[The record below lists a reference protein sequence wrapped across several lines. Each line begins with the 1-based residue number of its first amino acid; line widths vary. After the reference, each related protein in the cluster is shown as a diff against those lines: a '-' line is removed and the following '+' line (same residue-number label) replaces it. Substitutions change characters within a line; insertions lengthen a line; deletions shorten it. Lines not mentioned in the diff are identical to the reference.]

1 MSKTCPV
8 CSTVYPDADAFCPKD
23 GTTLRTDEAAATLVG
38 SVIADR
44 YLVSKLLGEGG
55 MGQVYLAGH
64 VRLPQQAA
72 IKVLHSSM
80 VKDAAAIAR
89 FNREAANAAR
99 IEHER
104 VARVFDFGETSNGL
118 VYLAMEFVPGR
129 TLTEV
134 LQEAGRLSA
143 ERAANIVY
151 QVADGLEAAHRISI
165 VHRDLKPDNI
175 LVVSDESGADR
186 CKVVDFGIAKAFD
199 DSGSGKTQL
208 TQVGA
213 IIGTPEFMSPEQV
226 LGEHLDARSDVYA
239 LAVVAYQLLTG
250 SLPFVAAT
258 PERSLT
264 MRLIQDP
271 SPLSET
277 APDVEWPSALQETFD
292 RGLAREPAERTPSAL
307 QFAEE
312 LIAATEGWTGAV
324 VLRGRTPMSSASLS
338 AARTAGGSSMRT
350 AVNAFRNAPT
360 MAIENKALPG
370 GATKGSAG
378 SAVSAGSAGS
388 GRAVPGATDTK
399 GSKMPMIAGAM
410 LVMALVVGG
419 GLYASRDSA
428 PDVGGDSMAQQS
440 AAEAASRVD
449 ASTGNGATVDA
460 ATKSGTGTP
469 DNAAANQGTVAPAA
483 GVAVRDERTG
493 ATSPEANNQ
502 LGASS
507 TAEQGAAS
515 GRTSAVPES
524 PGGNAIGTAAS
535 TAAASRA
542 AAERD
547 FSAIKA
553 RLNVAADRAA
563 RLDEPAELTVVAR
576 QEIPRL
582 QALLPLYA
590 TAADSVRV
598 YVALVVPYAS
608 VEDEVG
614 ACSALRTANRLA
626 TSREEITVVA
636 GLKSAFA
643 NCL

>member
-8 CSTVYPDADAFCPKD
+8 CATVYADTDAFCPKD
-23 GTTLRTDEAAATLVG
+23 GTTLRMDETANTLVG

-80 VKDAAAIAR
+80 VQDAAAIAR

-134 LQEAGRLSA
+134 LEEAGRLPP

-175 LVVSDESGADR
+175 LVVSDESGADK

-199 DSGSGKTQL
+199 GSESRKTQL
-208 TQVGA
+208 TQAGA

-226 LGEHLDARSDVYA
+226 LGENLDARSDVYA
-239 LAVVAYQLLTG
+239 LAVVAYHLLTG
-250 SLPFVAAT
+250 SLPFVATT

-271 SPLSET
+271 SPLAET
-277 APDVEWPSALQETFD
+277 APDVEWPVALQEAFD
-292 RGLAREPAERTPSAL
+292 RALAREPEGRTPSAL

-312 LIAATEGWTGAV
+312 LIAATEGWTGGM
-324 VLRGRTPMSSASLS
+324 VLRGRTPTSSASLTAARNAATVGMKAPVSGSRSAPTVDMPRKPATS
-338 AARTAGGSSMRT
+338 AAA
-350 AVNAFRNAPT
+350 AN
-360 MAIENKALPG
+360 
-370 GATKGSAG
+370 GAEASA
-378 SAVSAGSAGS
+378 SKS
-388 GRAVPGATDTK
+388 RVP
-399 GSKMPMIAGAM
+399 M
-410 LVMALVVGG
+410 LVGALVVAAAVVGG
-419 GLYASRDSA
+419 GLFMMRGGDTPDVAGGGESATMSASA
-428 PDVGGDSMAQQS
+428 PIASDTDAALLAGNEATGNSSASANRDQPQS
-440 AAEAASRVD
+440 ADVAQPAGERTTAADPRTTS
-449 ASTGNGATVDA
+449 STTTPAQPSAAPGTRTDA
-460 ATKSGTGTP
+460 AGTSGSGV
-469 DNAAANQGTVAPAA
+469 AAAAPAGEQANAPAA
-483 GVAVRDERTG
+483 
-493 ATSPEANNQ
+493 S
-502 LGASS
+502 
-507 TAEQGAAS
+507 
-515 GRTSAVPES
+515 TSANPA
-524 PGGNAIGTAAS
+524 G
-535 TAAASRA
+535 
-542 AAERD
+542 AEALKREFD
-547 FSAIKA
+547 GIKA
-553 RLNVAADRAA
+553 RLLAAADSEAPQAA
-563 RLDEPAELTVVAR
+563 AR

-582 QALLPLYA
+582 QALLPRYSNA
-590 TAADSVRV
+590 TDSVWV
-598 YVALVVPYAS
+598 YITLVQSYALVA
-608 VEDEVG
+608 DEVG
-614 ACSALRTANRLA
+614 TCSALRTANRLA
-626 TSREEITVVA
+626 TSRQQITAVT
-636 GLKSAFA
+636 GLKSAFP

>member
-1 MSKTCPV
+1 MAKTCPV
-8 CSTVYPDADAFCPKD
+8 CATVYADTDAFCPKD
-23 GTTLRTDEAAATLVG
+23 GTTLRIDEAAGTLVG

-80 VKDAAAIAR
+80 VQDAAAIAR

-134 LQEAGRLSA
+134 LAEAGRLPA

-175 LVVSDESGADR
+175 LVVSDESGADK

-199 DSGSGKTQL
+199 GSESGKTQL
-208 TQVGA
+208 TQAGA

-226 LGEHLDARSDVYA
+226 LGENLDARSDVYA
-239 LAVVAYQLLTG
+239 LAVVAYHLLTG

-271 SPLSET
+271 SPLAET
-277 APDVEWPSALQETFD
+277 APDVEWPVALQEAFD
-292 RGLAREPAERTPSAL
+292 RALAREPGERTPSAL

-312 LIAATEGWTGAV
+312 LIAATEGWTGGQ
-324 VLRGRTPMSSASLS
+324 VLRGRTPTSSASLT
-338 AARTAGGSSMRT
+338 AARTAATVGMKAPVSS
-350 AVNAFRNAPT
+350 ASRNAPT
-360 MAIENKALPG
+360 VDMPRKVAPTA
-370 GATKGSAG
+370 ATSGSAEATA
-378 SAVSAGSAGS
+378 SKS
-388 GRAVPGATDTK
+388 RVP
-399 GSKMPMIAGAM
+399 MLAGA
-410 LVMALVVGG
+410 LAVVVAVVGG
-419 GLYASRDSA
+419 GLFMMSGRDTPDVAGGGESAATSASA
-428 PDVGGDSMAQQS
+428 PLASEAVAGSSTSDVAAGGAAGSINRDQPVRSTDLAQS
-440 AAEAASRVD
+440 AAGERTAAAEPRT
-449 ASTGNGATVDA
+449 AAPTAPTAPAGAAPGTRDDA
-460 ATKSGTGTP
+460 A
-469 DNAAANQGTVAPAA
+469 
-483 GVAVRDERTG
+483 
-493 ATSPEANNQ
+493 
-502 LGASS
+502 GAS
-507 TAEQGAAS
+507 G
-515 GRTSAVPES
+515 
-524 PGGNAIGTAAS
+524 PGGNAAATPGGERVNTPSAS
-535 TAAASRA
+535 TSANPAG
-542 AAERD
+542 AEALKREFD
-547 FSAIKA
+547 GIKA
-553 RLNVAADRAA
+553 RLLAAADSEAPQAA
-563 RLDEPAELTVVAR
+563 AR

-582 QALLPLYA
+582 QALLPRYSNA
-590 TAADSVRV
+590 TDSVWV
-598 YVALVVPYAS
+598 YITLAQSYSLVG
-608 VEDEVG
+608 DDIG
-614 ACSALRTANRLA
+614 TCSALRTANRLA
-626 TSREEITVVA
+626 TSRQQITAVS
-636 GLKSAFA
+636 GLKSAFP